1 MIDNWRMI
9 DYSSEDP
16 AMNLAIDEA
25 ILRSVLEN
33 HGPNTLRLWQNP
45 PAVVIGHFQ
54 DHKSVASIADCESLG
69 IGIFR
74 RVSGG
79 GAVYHDYGNVN
90 YSIIVR
96 KPSLAVGVDNV
107 ERSYSFFCGGVVEGL
122 GILNVQARN
131 NSGNIVVEGRKIS
144 GSAQHR
150 LYDAI
155 LHHGTCMVHVDFNML
170 GRALRIPYPHAI
182 LVNLSEILRGITIEE
197 TKNAFRKGYEK
208 TCGVNLKTGSLTPYE
223 IRTATSLYQTK
234 YNNADWNG

>member
-1 MIDNWRMI
+1 MADNWRMI

-25 ILRSVLEN
+25 VLRSVLEN
-33 HGPNTLRLWQNP
+33 HGSNTLRLWQNP

-54 DHKSVASIADCESLG
+54 NPKSAVSIADCEMLG

-79 GAVYHDYGNVN
+79 GAVYHDYGNLN

-96 KPSLAVGVDNV
+96 KPSLAVGVENV
-107 ERSYSFFCGGVVEGL
+107 GRSYTFFCGGVVEGL
-122 GILNVQARN
+122 GMLGVQARN
-131 NSGNIVVEGRKIS
+131 NGGNIAVEGKKIS

-155 LHHGTCMVHVDFNML
+155 LHHGTCMVNVDFSML
-170 GRALRIPYPHAI
+170 GRALRIQNPHAI
-182 LVNLSEILRGITIEE
+182 LVNLSEILESITMEK
-197 TKNAFRKGYEK
+197 TKNAIRKGYEK
-208 TCGVNLKTGSLTPYE
+208 TCGANLKKGSLTPNE
-223 IRTATSLYQTK
+223 MRTATSLNQTK
-234 YNNADWNG
+234 YNNRDWNG

>member
-1 MIDNWRMI
+1 MIDDWRMI
-9 DYSSEDP
+9 EYSSEDP

-54 DHKSVASIADCESLG
+54 DPKSAASIAECEKLG
-69 IGIFR
+69 IRIFR

-96 KPSLAVGVDNV
+96 KPSLTVGVENV
-107 ERSYSFFCGGVVEGL
+107 ERSYSFFCSGVVEGL
-122 GILNVQARN
+122 DMLSVQARN
-131 NSGNIVVEGRKIS
+131 NSGNIVVEGKKIS

-155 LHHGTCMVHVDFNML
+155 LHHGTLMVNVDFSTL
-170 GRALRIPYPHAI
+170 GRALKIQNPYSI
-182 LVNLSEILRGITIEE
+182 LVNLSEILESITIKK
-197 TKNAFRKGYEK
+197 TKNAIRKGYEK
-208 TCGVNLKTGSLTPYE
+208 TCRVNLKTGSLTPNE
-223 IRTATSLYQTK
+223 MRTATSLYQMK
-234 YNNADWNG
+234 YNNRDWNG